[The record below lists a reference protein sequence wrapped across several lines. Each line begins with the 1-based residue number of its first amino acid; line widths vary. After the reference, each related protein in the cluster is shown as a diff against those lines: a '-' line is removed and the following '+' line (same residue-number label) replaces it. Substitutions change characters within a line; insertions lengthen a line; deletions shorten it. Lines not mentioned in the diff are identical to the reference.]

1 MKNKLTEPKIESAFA
16 LLVHLFRRIPCLV
29 AVVLICSSAPAQNL
43 FVSTALEGIVK
54 APDGHPIKNAQVR
67 IEAKSAKIAK
77 TITTDAKGHYFC
89 DGLTASTDYKV
100 TLVVNG
106 SVKVSILNARTVA
119 GKSTELN
126 FDLRQTKG
134 SPKRHMVWVPQE
146 TGSHIGPSNGS
157 WVEVDENGQVVNNNP
172 EVIRAGS
179 QYAKQ
184 LENGAT
190 RNLRDR

>member
-1 MKNKLTEPKIESAFA
+1 MKNKASESNSIPGVASDFVKRAVVICLLLLAPGAWAFA
-16 LLVHLFRRIPCLV
+16 
-29 AVVLICSSAPAQNL
+29 A
-43 FVSTALEGIVK
+43 ALEGIVN
-54 APDGHPIKNAQVR
+54 APDGRPIKNAQVR
-67 IEAKSAKIAK
+67 IEAKSGKFTK

-89 DGLTASTDYKV
+89 DGLTTAADYKV
-100 TLVVNG
+100 TLVING
-106 SVKVSILNARTVA
+106 SVKASIMNTKTVA

-126 FDLRQTKG
+126 FDLRQAKG

-146 TGSHIGPSNGS
+146 TGSHIGPTSGS

-172 EVIRAGS
+172 ELIRAGS

-184 LENGAT
+184 LENGGT

>member
-1 MKNKLTEPKIESAFA
+1 MRITAICLLLLASGVWASAA
-16 LLVHLFRRIPCLV
+16 
-29 AVVLICSSAPAQNL
+29 
-43 FVSTALEGIVK
+43 ALEGIVQ
-54 APDGHPIKNAQVR
+54 APDRRPIKNAQVQ
-67 IEAKSAKIAK
+67 IEAKNAKFAK

-89 DGLTASTDYKV
+89 DGLTTGTDYKV
-100 TLVVNG
+100 TLLVNG
-106 SVKVSILNARTVA
+106 SIKASILNTRTQA
-119 GKSTELN
+119 GKPTALN
-126 FDLRQTKG
+126 FDLRQAKG
-134 SPKRHMVWVPQE
+134 TSKKHMVWVPQE